1 MHWQS
6 QPNAIYQVQY
16 VSDLS
21 GLVDNGVGWQTLVNN
36 YPSQGTNTLWL
47 DTGDCLQT
55 PPVNHPKFDEARFYQ
70 VVCLGTNPAM
80 PFGPPP
86 QQQIQ
91 GGVTNQPS
99 AFIPQAPACAT
110 RFGARM
116 QQGGWKEG
124 FNYPGAQVTL
134 NNLRSAALGGNEI
147 FGNVTVGFFIGHGF
161 FGTQPDY
168 NSFANQSLE
177 TYITSDNPNDGRTP
191 WLRLSE
197 FGFGGSLR
205 YMGLLACWMLTDPNF
220 GSMNNAG
227 VLPIPSSLH
236 LLCGCSSLAVLT
248 EDLGE
253 LWANNMCGKPGF
265 LGVGVQKPDAVAQ
278 AWTRAGSQS
287 YSHLGPE
294 FSGMQIYFR
303 VAGWSS
309 AMNDTLANAN
319 DPTSGNITYFDTLV
333 HF

>member
-1 MHWQS
+1 LHWQS

-161 FGTQPDY
+161 FRH
-168 NSFANQSLE
+168 ANLFSCRRLVERDERHPRECQRSHERKHHLFRH
-177 TYITSDNPNDGRTP
+177 TSPFLKTTILILIHCVWAFCLFRADAQTNDCEVFWRANTND
-191 WLRLSE
+191 W
-197 FGFGGSLR
+197 
-205 YMGLLACWMLTDPNF
+205 
-220 GSMNNAG
+220 
-227 VLPIPSSLH
+227 PSSLWVYK
-236 LLCGCSSLAVLT
+236 AVPQVFAPPVISNLVAMAGFT
-248 EDLGE
+248 MADKDGQARRRRVGLFLSDRDGRDEQQQAGQ
-253 LWANNMCGKPGF
+253 PG
-265 LGVGVQKPDAVAQ
+265 LDC
-278 AWTRAGSQS
+278 
-287 YSHLGPE
+287 H
-294 FSGMQIYFR
+294 QIHVVIY
-303 VAGWSS
+303 VS
-309 AMNDTLANAN
+309 DE
-319 DPTSGNITYFDTLV
+319 
-333 HF
+333 